1 MSETSRPVATAS
13 WIFMSLPAAVLGVS
27 LLASTAGT
35 AAAQARQLSLKCDA
49 IEQKSRL
56 SPLGVPVYQGYDG
69 WFFRQGDLETM
80 FELPDYAVEMLGNV
94 DRALRYKGTR
104 LILLPMLPKGLVAHD
119 FVPNNGI
126 LSDMIYDADLAEQQ
140 FDALVQ
146 ELRATGLD
154 VVNLNDAI
162 RNDPGFDKAN
172 YYFKRDI
179 HWQPAG
185 AHLAADFV
193 ASHIG
198 ELSSEAVGDVEYTV
212 TETAEDRLRSNL
224 HVILNELCQSA
235 VPAENIQL
243 YETKQVVGSLD
254 DLLGDDTSAETTL
267 LHVVGS
273 SFTAESNPFP
283 FNDFLRSRLKQ
294 LVGGFS
300 ISGGGIDQSIYAW
313 AQNPEGLAKKPK
325 FVVWELPNLTDFIKQ
340 ASEMNTSIVPA
351 IVGSCEGELKLLDRT
366 FDDAAEVDFDLPP
379 MSGSASSYY
388 LEYQFAN
395 KALSDFELNYTYPD
409 QTVKKVAFTNPPR
422 ATGLSKLY
430 QTIPG
435 DTKISPVR
443 VSLTI
448 NDGMKSAG
456 TVTLCRFPNEVNEQ
470 QVQN

>member
-1 MSETSRPVATAS
+1 MIATALR
-13 WIFMSLPAAVLGVS
+13 ILISLPTAVLGVS
-27 LLASTAGT
+27 LWASTAGT
-35 AAAQARQLSLKCDA
+35 AAAQSKQLSLKCDA

-69 WFFRQGDLETM
+69 WFFRQGDLESL
-80 FELPDYAVEMLGNV
+80 FELPDYSVQMLTNV
-94 DRALRYKGTR
+94 DRALRYKGSQ
-104 LILLPMLPKGLVAHD
+104 LVLLPMLPKGLVARD

-126 LSDMIYDADLAEQQ
+126 LSDMVYDPDLAEQQ

-154 VVNLNDAI
+154 VVNLNDAV
-162 RNDPGFDKAN
+162 RNDPGFDKAK

-193 ASHIG
+193 ASHI
-198 ELSSEAVGDVEYTV
+198 EKLSSDAIGDVEYNV
-212 TETAEDRLRSNL
+212 TETVEERLRSNL

-235 VPAENIQL
+235 VPAETIQL

-254 DLLGDDTSAETTL
+254 DLLGDDSSAEAAI

-294 LVGGFS
+294 VVGGFS

-313 AQNPEGLAKKPK
+313 AQNSEGLAKKPK
-325 FVVWELPNLTDFIKQ
+325 FVIWELPNLTDFIKQ
-340 ASEMNTSIVPA
+340 APEMNASLVPA
-351 IVGSCEGELKLLDRT
+351 IVGSCESNLKLADKT
-366 FDDAAEVDFDLPP
+366 FDAATQVDFDLPII
-379 MSGSASSYY
+379 SGSASGYY

-395 KALSDFELNYTYPD
+395 KALSNFELNYIYPD

-430 QTIPG
+430 QTLPG

-443 VSLTI
+443 VRLTTD
-448 NDGMKSAG
+448 NGMKSAG